1 VEAANKREQV
11 WVLNVGTMTVVP
23 KPSPDEVARRYL
35 KFFRHLVVKNL
46 IVRGGQKVG
55 NRCMHFRW
63 KGVCEVAVVELNR
76 RVGPFQHGS
85 HHPAAM
91 FVSRT

>member
-1 VEAANKREQV
+1 
-11 WVLNVGTMTVVP
+11 MTVVP
-23 KPSPDEVARRYL
+23 KPAPDEVARRCL

-55 NRCMHFRW
+55 NRCMHFCW
-63 KGVCEVAVVELNR
+63 KGVFEVAVVELNR